1 MIKKIKAENCRLWK
15 REGHFLWAVL
25 EWDLCVEEAA
35 FLTINLKMDHAPST
49 TIPICNGNSFT
60 SALIVGL
67 LLTKETSAHSVSAYE
82 SKNIQNIQNH
92 LQSNSKE
99 QLAQ

>member
-1 MIKKIKAENCRLWK
+1 MIKKIKDENCGLWK

-25 EWDLCVEEAA
+25 GWDLCVEEAA
-35 FLTINLKMDHAPST
+35 FLTISLKMDHAPST
-49 TIPICNGNSFT
+49 TIPVCNGNSFT

-67 LLTKETSAHSVSAYE
+67 LLIKETNAHPVSAYE
-82 SKNIQNIQNH
+82 SKNTQNIQNH
-92 LQSNSKE
+92 LHSNSKE